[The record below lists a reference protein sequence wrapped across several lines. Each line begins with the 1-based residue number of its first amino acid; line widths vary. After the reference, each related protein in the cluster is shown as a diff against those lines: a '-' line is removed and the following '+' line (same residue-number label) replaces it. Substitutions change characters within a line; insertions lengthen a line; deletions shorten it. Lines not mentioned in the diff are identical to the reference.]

1 MKTPDLTGNKYGRW
15 TVIEKGENKQKGE
28 TMWLCRCECG
38 IEKYVR
44 HSSLT
49 TGNSKSCGCYHSER
63 TSQTHL
69 KHGHYGERLY
79 GVWNGMR
86 QRCGNPNN
94 HKYSEYGGRGIS
106 VCDEWADY
114 GAFRSWAYEN
124 GYDPNAAYGEC
135 TIDRIDVNG
144 NYEPQN
150 CRWVN
155 AKEQA
160 QNRRFTH
167 NQYTQ
172 YNEEAQT

>member
-15 TVIEKGENKQKGE
+15 TVIEKGESKQKGE

-63 TSQTHL
+63 TSQAHL

-94 HKYSEYGGRGIS
+94 HKYSEYGGRGIA

-124 GYDPNAAYGEC
+124 GYDPNVGLQTWDQSTARSSLIMGWFPCAAAVLGS
-135 TIDRIDVNG
+135 
-144 NYEPQN
+144 P
-150 CRWVN
+150 N
-155 AKEQA
+155 AQGSLHS
-160 QNRRFTH
+160 TS
-167 NQYTQ
+167 TCL
-172 YNEEAQT
+172 